1 MTQYLKIRDRMKI
14 ESFNRIGEDVVMGEV
29 VIDLDKCK
37 GCAYCTKCCAAAAI
51 EVVDKKARMVTVSPM
66 CMSCGDCVAIC
77 PEGAIELKQFI
88 QFKHYFRYLD
98 RGEPLPPRRF

>member
-1 MTQYLKIRDRMKI
+1 MTEHLKIRDRLRV
-14 ESFNRIGEDVVMGEV
+14 ESFNRIGEDVIMGMV
-29 VIDLDKCK
+29 SIDPDKCK

-51 EVVDKKARMVTVSPM
+51 EVVDKKARMVTISPM

-77 PEGAIELKQFI
+77 PEGAITLKEFI

-98 RGEPLPPRRF
+98 RGEPQPPRRF